1 MRLGSQNSS
10 QRNIRWTLPPS
21 QVLKLNTNAGFN
33 NEGKVGL
40 GLVIHD
46 SASRVVGFKII
57 KGLVC
62 SDVDIAEVMVIREG
76 ILFAQSLHCSSIIVE
91 SDSVVL

>member
-1 MRLGSQNSS
+1 M
-10 QRNIRWTLPPS
+10 PPS
-21 QVLKLNTNAGFN
+21 QVLKLNTDAGFN

-46 SASRVVGFKII
+46 SVSRVVGFKII

-62 SDVDIAEVMVIREG
+62 LDVNIIEAMAIREG
-76 ILFAQSLHCSSIIVE
+76 ILFAQSLHCSSIIVNL
-91 SDSVVL
+91 V